1 LEEQNNNNLNAN
13 EIEGIVNQQG
23 TDNADVDNHVASG
36 DDGIAQGHGDNQVAS
51 EGDGIA
57 QPHGDNL
64 VDSKGDGSSQL
75 EGETKMDIDCE
86 GMLLHPNP
94 LSPVVSL
101 Q

>member
-1 LEEQNNNNLNAN
+1 M
-13 EIEGIVNQQG
+13 
-23 TDNADVDNHVASG
+23 
-36 DDGIAQGHGDNQVAS
+36 AS
-51 EGDGIA
+51 EGDVIA

-94 LSPVVSL
+94 LSPVVSV